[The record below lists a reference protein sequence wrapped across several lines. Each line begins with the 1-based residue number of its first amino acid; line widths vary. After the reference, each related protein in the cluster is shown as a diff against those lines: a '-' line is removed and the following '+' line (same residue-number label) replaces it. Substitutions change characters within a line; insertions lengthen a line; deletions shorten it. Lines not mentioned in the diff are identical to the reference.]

1 MPPMPL
7 IPLIP
12 LIPLMPQKQFC
23 TFRLGDFFFGID
35 ILQVQEIIRHLS
47 FTRIPLAP
55 TMIEGLVNLRGQI
68 VTAIDLRLRLDLP
81 SRSADKSPTHVV
93 INNAD
98 GATSLIIDEIGDMM
112 ELSDDTFELPP
123 DTIQGTARE
132 LITGVYK
139 LENGLLLILDTTKV
153 VQLDAKLFG

>member
-1 MPPMPL
+1 MSQMPR
-7 IPLIP
+7 
-12 LIPLMPQKQFC
+12 KQFC
-23 TFRLGDFFFGID
+23 TFRLGEFFFGID
-35 ILQVQEIIRHLS
+35 ILQVQEIIRRLS

-68 VTAIDLRLRLDLP
+68 VTAIDLRLRLELP
-81 SRSADKSPTHVV
+81 PRSADKSPTHVV
-93 INNAD
+93 INTAD
-98 GATSLIIDEIGDMM
+98 GATSLMVDEIGDMM

-123 DTIQGTARE
+123 DTIQGIARE

-139 LENGLLLILDTTKV
+139 LEHGLLLILDTTKV